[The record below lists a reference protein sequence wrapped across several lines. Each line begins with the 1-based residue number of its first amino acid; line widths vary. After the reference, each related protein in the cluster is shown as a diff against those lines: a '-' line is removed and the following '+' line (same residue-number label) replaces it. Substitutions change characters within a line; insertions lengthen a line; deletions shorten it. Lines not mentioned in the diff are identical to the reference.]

1 MAPMSLNFRA
11 GSIVVDYI
19 VLLKL
24 PFSTNLNEKFKEVKE
39 SLKET
44 LVTVSNNSAAS
55 CQENECES
63 PWPRL
68 FLFPLWSRPPELT
81 SRPVAQLTGGKMGSG
96 PITRTGD

>member
-1 MAPMSLNFRA
+1 MSLNFRA

-24 PFSTNLNEKFKEVKE
+24 PFSPNLNEKFEEMKE

-44 LVTVSNNSAAS
+44 LVTVSNNSADS

-63 PWPRL
+63 PWPAY
-68 FLFPLWSRPPELT
+68 FCSPYGPGPQSSHPGLWHS
-81 SRPVAQLTGGKMGSG
+81 
-96 PITRTGD
+96 